1 MIGGKTQLTK
11 KCYNYK
17 DRMSHQYKIGL
28 SKQAIDVYQLLLDQG
43 SFSATD
49 IGKRLKLAPTAVY
62 RLVDHLIFLGIITAS
77 ATRPALYSAKDPS
90 LAREQYIAAQRAW
103 FTDSV
108 VGNFMISQMSQTSEQ
123 MTDAAFI
130 TGRNAIFSR
139 ITKDYH
145 MVKRSI
151 IMIILGLSEGISPEL
166 LLAQK
171 DAVEKGVRCKI
182 IVQEYRAENRDT
194 ITSWIQNGAV
204 VRHGKPI
211 GFHMVILD
219 DRISYLMWYDEHDR
233 SKRTAVRFVHA
244 GIAKQ
249 LQAVFDGFWRD
260 AIPIHIS

>member
-1 MIGGKTQLTK
+1 
-11 KCYNYK
+11 
-17 DRMSHQYKIGL
+17 MSHQYKIGL
-28 SKQAIDVYQLLLDQG
+28 SKQAIGVYRILLSQG
-43 SFSATD
+43 SLSATD
-49 IGKRLKLAPTAVY
+49 IGKRLSLAPTAVY
-62 RLVDHLIFLGIITAS
+62 RLVDHLVFMGIITED
-77 ATRPALYSAKDPS
+77 TNRPVKYSAKDPS
-90 LAREQYIAAQRAW
+90 FAREKYIAAQRAW

-108 VGNFMISQMSQTSEQ
+108 VGDSVVLLQDSHLPEQ

-151 IMIILGLSEGISPEL
+151 NMIILGLSEGISPEL

-171 DAVEKGVRCKI
+171 DVVEKGVRCKI
-182 IVQEYRAENRDT
+182 IVQEYRAENRNT

-204 VRHGKPI
+204 IRHGKPI

-219 DRISYLMWYDEHDR
+219 DCISYLMWYDEHDR
-233 SKRTAVRFVHA
+233 YKRTAVRFVHK

-249 LQAVFDGFWRD
+249 LQSVFDGCWRD
-260 AIPIHIS
+260 STLIRIK